1 MGGKACCAP
10 QVKQARAATTATR
23 NAAYDFPPT
32 VTARPAAG
40 PTVRVSFLLPR
51 AEPSA
56 ARAEPP
62 QPRRTRV
69 ETRNSTQTANPAN
82 PSPHAGQA

>member
-51 AEPSA
+51 AEP
-56 ARAEPP
+56 P